1 MLRLGDVIIVH
12 LPAHQPTGHEQEG
25 HRPAVVV
32 GPLDRIGP
40 PRFPLLVAVPLTTYR
55 RQPWVQAAPRLY
67 PVLET
72 GSGGLPQASVALLDQ
87 IRSLAPTRVLLWLGW
102 LIDTEYTPIREGL
115 RGMLY
120 L

>member
-1 MLRLGDVIIVH
+1 MLRLGDVIIVR
-12 LPAHQPTGHEQEG
+12 LPAHRPTGHEQEG

-32 GPLDRIGP
+32 GPLDRLEP

-55 RQPWVQAAPRLY
+55 QQPWVQAAPGLY

-87 IRSLAPTRVLLWLGW
+87 IRSLDQTRVLRWLGR
-102 LIDTEYTPIREGL
+102 LTDAEFTPIREGL